1 MTCSNAVMN
10 YPNYECQI
18 MQKHKLVS
26 FTFHEFISPFNIN
39 TVNDLRIL
47 CDALQCGSCC
57 WAQMTKG
64 EVARH
69 SADLSVWEGE
79 GAVTGK
85 KRKGRLDKGTTR
97 GP

>member
-1 MTCSNAVMN
+1 MN

-18 MQKHKLVS
+18 MQKHQVKLNG

-39 TVNDLRIL
+39 TVNDLWIL
-47 CDALQCGSCC
+47 HDVLRCGSCC
-57 WAQMTKG
+57 WVQMMKG

-69 SADLSVWEGE
+69 LADLSVWEGE

-85 KRKGRLDKGTTR
+85 KRKWCSDKGTIR